1 MQCALD
7 VDFGEQSRRTRQS
20 NLQPKRSPDDARWRL
35 RALELFTF
43 YEPHS
48 CGAIRR
54 EQSLLT
60 APVRIIVVISVVGD
74 LLPTSPVGLD
84 RPDLSVASGVVD
96 KGYPLTRRRVGR
108 VLVVRGVVGDWL
120 PATPIGLDRVDLF
133 VASGDEVSIGYAFAA
148 GSVF

>member
-1 MQCALD
+1 MQAQ
-7 VDFGEQSRRTRQS
+7 GRSRQAYPQQRGARMTRDGAS
-20 NLQPKRSPDDARWRL
+20 GLQISLLCETYSSGP
-35 RALELFTF
+35 T
-43 YEPHS
+43 
-48 CGAIRR
+48 RR
-54 EQSLLT
+54 EQSLLLT

-148 GSVF
+148 GSVVGPVVV